1 MKRYQ
6 AQLKETIQLYEDEAC
21 SRSQIMEQVGISER
35 KAAALSGELEESKAL
50 MDSSERSKRQLEIE
64 IADGRNAVNNMQV
77 INGRDVTAKRGL
89 DVAIHTIQAE
99 VDGRLGAARNAEEK
113 SNVVNA
119 DRLADEL
126 RVEQDHTNTQTK
138 AKLKTKIKTQ
148 PKRESQ
154 EQPDHPTGKG
164 PRLHP

>member
-1 MKRYQ
+1 MRCHSFSINTFHQGLKSIKRYQ
-6 AQLKETIQLYEDEAC
+6 GQLKETIQLYEDEAR

-99 VDGRLGAARNAEEK
+99 VDARLGAAKNAEEK
-113 SNVVNA
+113 SK
-119 DRLADEL
+119 RRWWTLLAL
-126 RVEQDHTNTQTK
+126 LMSSVLSRTTLT
-138 AKLKTKIKTQ
+138 
-148 PKRESQ
+148 
-154 EQPDHPTGKG
+154 
-164 PRLHP
+164 PRPRPS